1 MDLQPLQHCGDRVG
15 HICGGRISPLRGAEH
30 LPRCLPANRKP
41 ATWEI
46 VAGYAVFL
54 VALLHKTLADRE
66 LAEFKRRNDKGVL
79 LDYGYHAAC
88 RHPNYFFNTF
98 PFPCVGLMSGSY
110 AVAGMWLIVQVFWAH
125 AQSGMSLE
133 GYTEENYGE
142 AWEKY
147 CKSVPFFFRRLV
159 MC

>member
-1 MDLQPLQHCGDRVG
+1 MALS
-15 HICGGRISPLRGAEH
+15 ICLGAYH
-30 LPRCLPANRKP
+30 ANQMP

-46 VAGYAVFL
+46 VAGSAVFL
-54 VALLHKTLADRE
+54 VALLHETLADRK

-133 GYTEENYGE
+133 GYMEGHI
-142 AWEKY
+142 
-147 CKSVPFFFRRLV
+147 SR
-159 MC
+159 